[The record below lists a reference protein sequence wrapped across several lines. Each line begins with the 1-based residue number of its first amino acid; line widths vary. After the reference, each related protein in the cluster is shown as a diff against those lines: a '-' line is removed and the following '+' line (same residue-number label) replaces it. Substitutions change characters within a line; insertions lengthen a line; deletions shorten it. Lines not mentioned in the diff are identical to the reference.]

1 MTIRIAIANVNTD
14 DPVVF
19 LRSIRFFQFKNTQLG
34 LAKQKTI
41 LEIFPLPEKISADS
55 ARCNRLPSIVDVDER
70 QYSCLRSQLKT
81 LEQGGGEMNLPLLHS
96 QTQFAN
102 TNENILFDMAGLLG
116 SGMHGV
122 CE

>member
-1 MTIRIAIANVNTD
+1 
-14 DPVVF
+14 
-19 LRSIRFFQFKNTQLG
+19 
-34 LAKQKTI
+34 
-41 LEIFPLPEKISADS
+41 
-55 ARCNRLPSIVDVDER
+55 
-70 QYSCLRSQLKT
+70 
-81 LEQGGGEMNLPLLHS
+81 MNLPLLHS